1 MTEKKKNWESLRL
14 NRDERPEVQNWTSYW
29 DLPYGPVSLPVKGSA
44 GKTGDWRTFRPVVDN
59 EKCIKCYFCYM
70 YCPEGTISVNE
81 ETGFVK
87 IDYDY
92 CKGCGVCAKNCP
104 KECIAMEKENK

>member
-1 MTEKKKNWESLRL
+1 MTEEKKNQELLRM
-14 NRDERPEVQNWTSYW
+14 NRDKRPKVQNWTSYW
-29 DLPYGPVSLPVKGSA
+29 DLPYGPISLPMKGSA

-70 YCPEGTISVNE
+70 YCPEGTISVND
-81 ETGFVK
+81 ETGFVE

-92 CKGCGVCAKNCP
+92 CKGCGICATNCP
-104 KECIAMEKENK
+104 KKCIEMVKENK

>member
-1 MTEKKKNWESLRL
+1 MCK
-14 NRDERPEVQNWTSYW
+14 DDRPEVQCWTSYW

-44 GKTGDWRTFRPVVDN
+44 GRTGDWRTFRPVVDN

-70 YCPEGTISVNE
+70 YCPEGTISVDD

-92 CKGCGVCAKNCP
+92 CKGCGVCANNCP

>member
-1 MTEKKKNWESLRL
+1 MTEEKKKWEELRL
-14 NRDERPEVQNWTSYW
+14 SKDDRPEVQNWTSYW

-44 GKTGDWRTFRPVVDN
+44 GKTGNWRTFRPVVDN

-70 YCPEGTISVNE
+70 YCPEGTISVND
-81 ETGFVK
+81 ETGFVE

-92 CKGCGVCAKNCP
+92 CKGCSICANNCP
-104 KECIAMEKENK
+104 KKCIEMVKENK